1 MAELAKADT
10 CDGEQTAAAA
20 APPAVSA
27 KKEQ

>member
-10 CDGEQTAAAA
+10 CDEQTAAAA
-20 APPAVSA
+20 APLAVSA